1 MNYVLMVNALSLLM
15 LSGALSVPLHVVAS
29 TGDPGRR
36 ATTIDVV
43 TLPAISSAVFS
54 LSLPAS
60 SVASVEERL
69 RPLNNHNLL
78 DTIGNTI
85 GVADIVPAR
94 MRDVVAA
101 SSQKV
106 LCPLRW
112 LPASGGDASPLLE
125 NGSASATVHERSAP
139 SNMNDAGATS
149 LAGSTSAAVQML
161 PAPALCAAHPP
172 RQCAPASVPRAV
184 WELHMAW
191 GEEPRSA
198 LGQGRRGGQCGPLGN
213 KRDRVPARWST
224 QTASGARGERGA
236 GGRRGAPACCNAA
249 PPVPS
254 GPILTPPPPLA

>member
-1 MNYVLMVNALSLLM
+1 MSFVMVNALSLLM

-149 LAGSTSAAVQML
+149 LAGSTSAAVQMP
-161 PAPALCAAHPP
+161 PAPALCVAHPP

-191 GEEPRSA
+191 GEGPCSDLGQWRRAGQSGPAGDRTQEGPRSSTPEHPYGVRPPA
-198 LGQGRRGGQCGPLGN
+198 PRGAGN
-213 KRDRVPARWST
+213 
-224 QTASGARGERGA
+224 GERGA
-236 GGRRGAPACCNAA
+236 GNSR
-249 PPVPS
+249 
-254 GPILTPPPPLA
+254 I

>member
-69 RPLNNHNLL
+69 RPLNDHNLL
-78 DTIGNTI
+78 DTIGNTV
-85 GVADIVPAR
+85 GVADIVLAH
-94 MRDVVAA
+94 MQDVVDA

-112 LPASGGDASPLLE
+112 LPASGGDAR
-125 NGSASATVHERSAP
+125 RSRP
-139 SNMNDAGATS
+139 GVD
-149 LAGSTSAAVQML
+149 
-161 PAPALCAAHPP
+161 
-172 RQCAPASVPRAV
+172 
-184 WELHMAW
+184 W
-191 GEEPRSA
+191 GQLIVIRPKP
-198 LGQGRRGGQCGPLGN
+198 Q
-213 KRDRVPARWST
+213 
-224 QTASGARGERGA
+224 
-236 GGRRGAPACCNAA
+236 
-249 PPVPS
+249 
-254 GPILTPPPPLA
+254 